1 MRPATKGVRHS
12 GSETIKQSGSRG
24 SELHLLQSHKSD
36 PLPGKT
42 KMDPATKGLQRSS
55 SVEAINQSGSRGS
68 KLHLLQSSKSDLF
81 PDLTASDTST
91 NSSNF
96 GADLLTMAAT
106 EFSPIVPPPSLSP
119 TTELGKSQGGNLGE
133 SWTTASTDP
142 AGNRLPRISD
152 ISPSNSRRRLMR
164 RAASVPANIQAST
177 SPPPPPPSH
186 TSLSTFIVDSKR
198 PILLNSQNA
207 DDNLCEDSTIE
218 ESWRPAPDKRRILAD
233 AIGITPSTNTPLSRK
248 SSLDNF
254 LDALIFDAKRTKVK
268 SPSPGQC
275 YRKRHPRHQQS
286 KSSSQSVGNALDRGY
301 NNRPTS
307 PFEIG
312 SPSSQCTSRP
322 RKHASGAATISG
334 GATLS
339 SYGGTTSHSSQ
350 GQSSQEPLRANGAD
364 PIVWLRQNRG
374 SQPGHPHP
382 STLPRRGQPPAPSSL
397 PRRGQRYERGGSL
410 DDSKLS
416 GILSSFLEQEPRH
429 ERPTSAHTVSG
440 DPRCISDT
448 VSIAI
453 SDGGEK
459 LRTFNVGSRE
469 ARIIESL
476 LQVSNE
482 MSPSKK
488 AVKTWL
494 VQTAA
499 TMQSPSQHGNASI
512 TQASDISESDRVST
526 RSSML
531 VELSP
536 PLESGNKNDLK
547 AYLDRRRSRDRRTSA
562 FTVAG
567 DRVSL
572 QFKGRSTS
580 ELLELLK
587 AEKQSMSAIQERG
600 PPFFEDNKTESS
612 KTRSGAVHPRRGLE
626 RRMSVP
632 DMLLVD
638 NIRQSMPVMLHI
650 LGGPEDEAD
659 DVHDSARIM
668 ERSLEKRSLTST
680 TREDLQ
686 SYLDGRSPRSSR
698 QKDGTYSSSGDHAD
712 PKMRRHST
720 SAGPKKR
727 SSSTPRIQ
735 RASLAAVI
743 YTSPPNLEDS
753 LTSKHLDL
761 EDFLPPTSARPT
773 NRRSLMRK
781 MQSVPILSNSDKDSM
796 LLGSDT
802 KKSPR
807 RQKSLRS
814 EQKLTRQGSLRR
826 KKKPSRQ
833 TSDISDGSRVSK
845 SSRKS
850 KKKSKTDAVEHDG
863 ELSLEDLTQSFLD
876 QFLDRDVD
884 GNDSASQ
891 MKIRSEEFKEY
902 KASLIDA
909 PIENSASKLRIQPEF
924 LESSQRMILQ
934 DPKVNRRDG
943 MKKMKSVNSIQDPS
957 PALKDLY
964 DGENPKPENFDV
976 TSPKPEKATKP
987 PKKGSKKNGKKKNK
1001 DKKSQCPKKGKQA
1014 AAKQK
1019 ETPAEPL
1026 TPEPP
1031 ASTAE
1036 ESPVVDRV
1044 TLKDLPRQRKDK
1056 TEEVKTPK
1064 PLSFKRDKLTK
1075 MKSMSQ
1081 LDKRAY
1087 DVADRLLL
1095 VARLKTLTND
1105 APPSPACSPEDSGM
1119 AKKPVSERIT
1129 VQEQGTPKKDPPR
1142 TSELHTPSSRKP
1154 KIATKPK
1161 TPLATQSARAR
1172 NLSECGGRWSNVP
1185 EGVGAGLLDTSHK
1198 TPMSEVSK
1206 PKSSKKKHEIP
1217 KLPFGS
1223 VESAS
1228 AGKDQDIL
1236 SRHEFE
1242 DSLVCSSPPTPPV
1255 RKLSRGPMQDKKK
1268 SKREDMRKE
1277 MSRWS
1282 SVPTKLGSPVT
1293 PQKTPSRPVSVKI
1306 SEESIIE
1313 VGDDDSVCSELT
1325 DGFSF
1330 EPMEP
1335 EYPRKVKSS
1344 RGLSEIKENSEDH
1357 QKASLMG
1364 TSWADLSHSEETEAS
1379 KASNFSKERRMHLSK
1394 RWQSTSNLSAAVN
1407 PDFLK
1412 SPVRGIESRKK
1423 KGSHERF
1430 GWLKKLPFVKKS

>member
-1 MRPATKGVRHS
+1 MRPAIKGVHRS
-12 GSETIKQSGSRG
+12 SSVEASRQSGSSG
-24 SELHLLQSHKSD
+24 SELHLLTSHKSD

-55 SVEAINQSGSRGS
+55 SVEAINKSGSRGS
-68 KLHLLQSSKSDLF
+68 ELDLLQSSKSDFF

-96 GADLLTMAAT
+96 GADLLMVAAT
-106 EFSPIVPPPSLSP
+106 EFPPIVPSPSLSP
-119 TTELGKSQGGNLGE
+119 STELTKSQGGNLGE

-142 AGNRLPRISD
+142 AGNRPPRISD
-152 ISPSNSRRRLMR
+152 VSSSNSRRRLMR
-164 RAASVPANIQAST
+164 RAASVPANIQDST

-207 DDNLCEDSTIE
+207 DDHLCEDSTIE
-218 ESWRPAPDKRRILAD
+218 ESWRPAPDKRRILVD
-233 AIGITPSTNTPLSRK
+233 AIGITPPTDTPLSRK

-254 LDALIFDAKRTKVK
+254 LDALIFDAKRIKVK
-268 SPSPGQC
+268 SPSPGQY
-275 YRKRHPRHQQS
+275 YRKRHPRHQRS
-286 KSSSQSVGNALDRGY
+286 KSSSQSVGSTLDGGH
-301 NNRPTS
+301 NNRPVS
-307 PFEIG
+307 PIEIG
-312 SPSSQCTSRP
+312 SPSSQCISRP

-339 SYGGTTSHSSQ
+339 SYGGTTKASSQ
-350 GQSSQEPLRANGAD
+350 GQSSQEPPGATEAD
-364 PIVWLRQNRG
+364 PIVWLHQNRG
-374 SQPGHPHP
+374 SQPGRLHP
-382 STLPRRGQPPAPSSL
+382 STLPRQGQPPASSSF
-397 PRRGQRYERGGSL
+397 PMRGQRCERGGSL

-429 ERPTSAHTVSG
+429 EGPTSAHTVSG
-440 DPRCISDT
+440 DPRCISDS

-482 MSPSKK
+482 VSPSKK
-488 AVKTWL
+488 AVKNWL
-494 VQTAA
+494 VQAAA
-499 TMQSPSQHGNASI
+499 TMQSPSQHENTII
-512 TQASDISESDRVST
+512 TQASDIAESDRVST

-536 PLESGNKNDLK
+536 PLVSKNKNDLK

-567 DRVSL
+567 DRVSVRF
-572 QFKGRSTS
+572 QGRSTS
-580 ELLELLK
+580 ELLELLN

-600 PPFFEDNKTESS
+600 PPFFEDAKPQLS

-632 DMLLVD
+632 DMLLMD
-638 NIRQSMPVMLHI
+638 GIHQSMPVMHI

-659 DVHDSARIM
+659 DVQDSARIM
-668 ERSLEKRSLTST
+668 ERSLEQQALTTT

-698 QKDGTYSSSGDHAD
+698 QKDGAYSISGDRAD
-712 PKMRRHST
+712 PRLRPRAT
-720 SAGPKKR
+720 SAGPKNR
-727 SSSTPRIQ
+727 SSSTPRTQ
-735 RASLAAVI
+735 RASLAAVT
-743 YTSPPNLEDS
+743 YTSPANLEDS

-761 EDFLPPTSARPT
+761 EDFRPPTSARPT

-781 MQSVPILSNSDKDSM
+781 MQSVPILSDSDKDPM
-796 LLGSDT
+796 LLDSNT

-833 TSDISDGSRVSK
+833 TSDVSDGSRVSR

-850 KKKSKTDAVEHDG
+850 KKKSKTDFVEHDG
-863 ELSLEDLTQSFLD
+863 ELSLEDLKKSFLD
-876 QFLDRDVD
+876 QFLDRDVNA
-884 GNDSASQ
+884 NDSASQ

-909 PIENSASKLRIQPEF
+909 PIENSVSKLRIQPAF
-924 LESSQRMILQ
+924 LENSQRMILQ
-934 DPKVNRRDG
+934 DPTVNRRDG

-964 DGENPKPENFDV
+964 DGENPKQENVDV
-976 TSPKPEKATKP
+976 TSPNPEKATKS
-987 PKKGSKKNGKKKNK
+987 PKKGSKKNGNKKNK
-1001 DKKSQCPKKGKQA
+1001 NKISQSPKKGKEA
-1014 AAKQK
+1014 AAKEK
-1019 ETPAEPL
+1019 VAPEPL

-1031 ASTAE
+1031 ASANE
-1036 ESPVVDRV
+1036 ESLVVDRV

-1056 TEEVKTPK
+1056 TEEVKIAK

-1105 APPSPACSPEDSGM
+1105 APPSPVCSPEDSGM
-1119 AKKPVSERIT
+1119 AKKPMSERIT
-1129 VQEQGTPKKDPPR
+1129 VQEQGTRKETPPR
-1142 TSELHTPSSRKP
+1142 NTELYTPSSRKP

-1161 TPLATQSARAR
+1161 TPLATQSARAL
-1172 NLSECGGRWSNVP
+1172 NLSECGGRWSSVS
-1185 EGVGAGLLDTSHK
+1185 EGLGAGLLVAQK
-1198 TPMSEVSK
+1198 VPMSEVSK
-1206 PKSSKKKHEIP
+1206 PKSFKKKHEIP
-1217 KLPFGS
+1217 KLLFDS
-1223 VESAS
+1223 VGSAS
-1228 AGKDQDIL
+1228 GGKDQDML
-1236 SRHEFE
+1236 SRDDFE
-1242 DSLVCSSPPTPPV
+1242 DSLDCVSPPTPPV
-1255 RKLSRGPMQDKKK
+1255 RKLSRGPMQDNNE
-1268 SKREDMRKE
+1268 SKREDMRKQ

-1293 PQKTPSRPVSVKI
+1293 PQKRPSRPASVKI

-1313 VGDDDSVCSELT
+1313 VGDDDSVFSELT

-1344 RGLSEIKENSEDH
+1344 RGLGEIRENSEH

-1364 TSWADLSHSEETEAS
+1364 TSWADLSHSEETEAT
-1379 KASNFSKERRMHLSK
+1379 KASNFSKERRMHLCK
-1394 RWQSTSNLSAAVN
+1394 RWQSTSNIAVDVN
-1407 PDFLK
+1407 SDFLK

-1430 GWLKKLPFVKKS
+1430 GWLKKLPFGKKN